1 MSARRRTLRAVL
13 AVVALRFLCAS
24 VALNPCVRDSK
35 NKCTKCNSCARG
47 KNDGWRSGA
56 HDVIY
61 ATRVGGTSGS
71 GTSSP
76 TVDGRLD
83 DAVWRSAPLSRR
95 YSNIPFAR
103 RDGTVVVFENEGAG
117 TWEGTQ
123 DFGYTAMLA
132 HDDDYLYLALEVTD
146 DVFKVD
152 ASCYKQGVQIGFET
166 GGRASQAADGR
177 SLAGELQAK
186 RASSLA
192 VSRLDLLNFGLK
204 PGQRECNTQPKPGLG
219 AGGPAECCVH
229 YEANRNADGWS
240 KLTAAA
246 ARRDERHKKTYYEA
260 AFSKID
266 LLGRNFANLDR
277 WRVGLRLGF
286 AFLVNDGDES
296 SQQEG
301 WGGYYPYALVRDWNR
316 GEKRPD
322 KAGVLQLDGTL
333 EEQQRRSG
341 GLVSGGGSGW
351 VSFLAGALCTAVV
364 AVAVPSALPAAAHGL
379 TRGARQLVGAGSQ
392 QAHANYA
399 RMGDEG
405 AGQGGSVNGMNSG
418 GGEPVQM
425 SLR

>member
-1 MSARRRTLRAVL
+1 MSRLGMRIV
-13 AVVALRFLCAS
+13 AVVALPFLCAS
-24 VALNPCVRDSK
+24 VVLNPCVRNSK
-35 NKCTKCNSCARG
+35 NKCTKCSKCVRG
-47 KNDGWRSGA
+47 KNDGWRSA
-56 HDVIY
+56 EHDVIY
-61 ATRVGGTSGS
+61 ATRVGGTSG
-71 GTSSP
+71 TRSP
-76 TVDGRLD
+76 TVDGWLD
-83 DAVWRSAPLSRR
+83 DAVWRDAPLSRR
-95 YSNIPFAR
+95 YSNLPFAR
-103 RDGTVVVFENEGAG
+103 RDGTIVVFENEGAG

-123 DFGYTAMLA
+123 DFGWTAMLA
-132 HDDDYLYLALEVTD
+132 HDHDHLYLALEVTD

-204 PGQRECNTQPKPGLG
+204 PGQRECHTQPKPGLG
-219 AGGPAECCVH
+219 GGSSAECCVH

-246 ARRDERHKKTYYEA
+246 VRRDERNKKTYYEA

-286 AFLVNDGDES
+286 AFLINDGDQS

-333 EEQQRRSG
+333 EEQQQRAG
-341 GLVSGGGSGW
+341 VLGGGMGGGW
-351 VSFLAGALCTAVV
+351 LPFLAGALCTAVI
-364 AVAVPSALPAAAHGL
+364 AVAVPTALPAVAHGL
-379 TRGARQLVGAGSQ
+379 TRGARQLVGASKQ

-399 RMGDEG
+399 RMGDEVV
-405 AGQGGSVNGMNSG
+405 GQGGSIDSMHSSG
-418 GGEPVQM
+418 GQPVSMALQ
-425 SLR
+425 SR